1 MLLKYTVAAGLSP
14 IFLGMSK
21 DELQTITNGEATF
34 IRVIGKVEK
43 WRINNLKIILY
54 FFENRLI
61 EMEIGPSVGIELF
74 INEVLIIHNNKMFN
88 PLPLLESLDLNK
100 EIKYSTASFP
110 NIGISTSDPYEKNGT
125 ICFFDVHMSIDLY
138 RS

>member
-21 DELQTITNGEATF
+21 NELQTTINGEATF
-34 IRVIGKVEK
+34 VQIIGKVEK

-54 FFENRLI
+54 FFENSLI
-61 EMEIGPSVGIELF
+61 EIEIGPSIGVELF
-74 INEVLIIHNNKMFN
+74 INGVLIIHNNKMLN

-100 EIKYSTASFP
+100 EVKYNTASFLT
-110 NIGISTSDPYEKNGT
+110 IGISTSDPYEKNGS
-125 ICFFDVHMSIDLY
+125 ICFFDVHASIDLY